1 MADSTKVVRY
11 GRNEMTQHEANADV
25 ADGEDILVGSLL
37 ERTANGVTPH
47 GSDGAAPDEMLV
59 AIDDRDRGMELGY
72 RYPSGDNVKMK
83 SLSGGG
89 LNLPIAAG
97 VSVTNNTRL
106 VSAGDGT
113 YRPIDQDGTSPDDPD
128 AAAVAVTEEAI
139 DNTGASEPAYVASK
153 VLN

>member
-11 GRNEMTQHEANADV
+11 GRNEMTQHEATADV
-25 ADGEDILVGSLL
+25 ADGEDILVGAPL
-37 ERTANGVTPH
+37 ERTANGVAPAA
-47 GSDGAAPDEMLV
+47 DGAVLDDTLV
-59 AIDDRDRGMELGY
+59 AIDDRDRGMEIGY

-97 VSVTNNTRL
+97 VSVTDNTRL

-113 YRPIDQDGTSPDDPD
+113 YRPIDQDGTDPDDPD
-128 AAAVAVTEEAI
+128 AAAVAVTEEPT
-139 DNTGASEPAYVASK
+139 DNTGASEPAYVAAK
-153 VLN
+153 ILN